1 VTNTAGS
8 ITSTVSANTTS
19 GFSVVTYTGTGSAGA
34 TVGHGLG
41 SAPKMIIVKSRSA
54 AGSWVVYHAS
64 LGATKGMF
72 LNLTDAAYTA
82 TTYWNDT
89 APSSSVFTLGT
100 RTESNNNGSTYVAYC
115 FAEVQGF
122 SKFGSYTGNGTSD
135 GPFVYCGF
143 RPAYIMMR
151 ASNHPNPVNWFV
163 YDSVRGT
170 YNLDQKIL
178 IPNSSGAE
186 IDDAQYGIDLLSNGF
201 KVRNINPNCNSNA
214 INYIFAA
221 FAEFP
226 QKFSLA
232 R

>member
-1 VTNTAGS
+1 
-8 ITSTVSANTTS
+8 
-19 GFSVVTYTGTGSAGA
+19 
-34 TVGHGLG
+34 
-41 SAPKMIIVKSRSA
+41 MIIVKSRSA

-122 SKFGSYTGNGTSD
+122 SKFGSYTGNGSTD

-143 RPAYIMMR
+143 RPKYILIK
-151 ASNHPNPVNWFV
+151 ASAVTGDWFV
-163 YDSVRGT
+163 YDAVRNTFNAANSLLYPNLANAEATGASV
-170 YNLDQKIL
+170 
-178 IPNSSGAE
+178 AM
-186 IDDAQYGIDLLSNGF
+186 DLLSNGF
-201 KVRNINPNCNSNA
+201 KFRGTSSALNA
-214 INYIFAA
+214 NGQAMIFMA
-221 FAEFP
+221 FAEAP
-226 QKFSLA
+226 QKFALA